1 MKSFMTGMGLGAGI
15 VGVAIAVGVSLQY
28 VSFSSA
34 NHHATGTRHPL
45 SASAT
50 SVENESLQV
59 VRMGSDELQI
69 PAEIA
74 AKMKMNTAVISANS
88 KPISLPSFQGV
99 LALDNDR
106 LSRVHARFEGEVV
119 EIGKSTD
126 GSDPTLRVGE
136 RVRRG
141 DLLAVVWSTDLGQK
155 KSDLVDAMTKLRA
168 EEQLRDRLK
177 KLFDTGAGA
186 GRNYRDA
193 EKDVQI
199 RLVEIA
205 SLERTLRTWRVT
217 DDDFAEIRAETNRV
231 AKADELTETTMPA
244 HEATEWA
251 RVEVRAPISGVIL
264 EKNVVVG
271 DIVGTDTDLFKIGD
285 IDHLAVWV
293 HVYEEDLPIL
303 ASLPRPIEWSVELPS
318 RPGISFSGTLEKV
331 GAVIDPTQH
340 TALATGRVDNLN
352 GDLKIGQ
359 FVTVKI
365 QIPPPKDQLELPA
378 TSVVDSGRESYVFVR
393 HEGEENLYSR
403 RPVHVVRRFRDR
415 VFVHHDDQG
424 VQEGDVVI
432 TSGALMLQ
440 NVMDQLPDPSAL
452 PTGNLAVAA
461 PGIVPDRKAQLH

>member
-1 MKSFMTGMGLGAGI
+1 MKSFVTGMGLGATLVAVALGVGI
-15 VGVAIAVGVSLQY
+15 SLHY
-28 VSFSSA
+28 VQFSAGQSHKA
-34 NHHATGTRHPL
+34 NPHSPSGSPLPTSEETPLVTRTG
-45 SASAT
+45 A
-50 SVENESLQV
+50 
-59 VRMGSDELQI
+59 DELHV

-74 AKMKMNTAVISANS
+74 NKMGMDTAVVADAAS
-88 KPISLPSFQGV
+88 PIALPSFQGV
-99 LALDNDR
+99 LALDNDH
-106 LSRVHARFEGEVV
+106 LSRVHARFGGEVV

-136 RVRRG
+136 RVRKG

-155 KSDLVDAMTKLRA
+155 KSDLVDSMTKLRA
-168 EEQLRDRLK
+168 EEELRDRLK

-231 AKADELTETTMPA
+231 AKADELHETTMPVS
-244 HEATEWA
+244 EAREWA

-264 EKNVVVG
+264 EKNAVVG

-285 IDHLAVWV
+285 ISHLAVWV

-303 ASLPRPIEWSVELPS
+303 EKLPRPIQWTVELPS
-318 RPGISFSGTLEKV
+318 QPGKAFAGTLEKV

-340 TALATGRVDNLN
+340 TALATGRVENTD
-352 GDLKIGQ
+352 GKLKIGQ

-365 QIPPPKDQLELPA
+365 QMPAPEHELELPS
-378 TSVVDSGRESYVFVR
+378 TSVVESGRDSFVFVR
-393 HEGEENLYSR
+393 QGNNDELYAR
-403 RPVHVVRRFRDR
+403 KPVRVVRRFRDR
-415 VFVHHDDQG
+415 VYIDRDEKGIQD
-424 VQEGDVVI
+424 GDIVI

-440 NVMDQLPDPSAL
+440 NVMDQLPNPAEMPSQGL
-452 PTGNLAVAA
+452 VIAA
-461 PGIVPDRKAQLH
+461 PGTVPDRKLQ